1 MFFTFISYLSLILRL
16 ASDFLFGFVHFRLNS
31 VLEKAFFVQVKKN
44 KILLFLKIIGM
55 KRFLCVKKGLNVRFL
70 SYLLRALHANNIL
83 KDFK

>member
-1 MFFTFISYLSLILRL
+1 M
-16 ASDFLFGFVHFRLNS
+16 
-31 VLEKAFFVQVKKN
+31 N
-44 KILLFLKIIGM
+44 KVIIKSIYGM

>member
-1 MFFTFISYLSLILRL
+1 
-16 ASDFLFGFVHFRLNS
+16 
-31 VLEKAFFVQVKKN
+31 
-44 KILLFLKIIGM
+44 M

>member
-1 MFFTFISYLSLILRL
+1 MLIFKGGVGKTYKKYKDILIH
-16 ASDFLFGFVHFRLNS
+16 AFVY
-31 VLEKAFFVQVKKN
+31 
-44 KILLFLKIIGM
+44 GM